1 MEKKSKQQIVI
12 KICCVIAAFCLW
24 LYISSWENPIKTY
37 RLRNV
42 SVELINADVLA
53 QSQLTLSPDQS
64 FTVSLTLRG
73 TDLEVMSA
81 RPEDFK
87 IVADM
92 SEYAFKKGENRIPV
106 QIVHYPSNINIEN
119 TNTMWV
125 NVNLDDLYEKTV
137 PITTKIEG
145 SPKNGYYSSEA
156 VVSPGDAVVSGPSKF
171 VNMVKDV
178 IVSANIVDLS
188 KDANLSVPLKP
199 VDAAGKTVSNVKVQ
213 PQNASVTIPIKK
225 AKSVSVN
232 IKTTGQPANG
242 VDIKAI
248 TPIQSTIDIIGDND
262 DNLNKISSIDTTPI
276 DLTKITES
284 KTMKVKLS
292 LPNGISTLT
301 GDNFISVKTD
311 VEGIIQKIFSV
322 NINLINVPAQFNASL
337 ENAKTNV
344 TVSGDGSV
352 INSINDG
359 DIKANVDC
367 SSLQEGTHN
376 LQISVALPK
385 GVTNLAAN
393 PSTVNVTMTKK

>member
-24 LYISSWENPIKTY
+24 LYISNWENPIKTY

-42 SVELINADVLA
+42 SVELINTDVLA
-53 QSQLTLSPDQS
+53 QSELTLSPDQS
-64 FTVSLTLRG
+64 FTVTLTLRG

-92 SEYAFKKGENRIPV
+92 SEYAVKKGENRIPV
-106 QIVHYPSNINIEN
+106 QIIHYPSNINIEN

-125 NVNLDDLYEKTV
+125 NVNLDDLYQKTV

-145 SPKNGYYSSEA
+145 SPRNGYYSSEA
-156 VVSPGDAVVSGPSKF
+156 VVSPGDAVVSGPSRL
-171 VNMVKDV
+171 VNTVKDV
-178 IVSANIVDLS
+178 IVSANITDLN
-188 KDANLSVPLKP
+188 KDADLSVPLKP
-199 VDAAGKTVSNVKVQ
+199 VDAAGKVVSNVKVQ

-232 IKTTGQPANG
+232 IKTTGQPTNG

-248 TPIQSTIDIIGDND
+248 TPVQSTVDVIANND
-262 DNLNKISSIDTTPI
+262 DNLNKISSVDTVPI

-301 GDNFISVKTD
+301 GDNLISVKTN

-337 ENAKTNV
+337 ENLKTNI
-344 TVSGDGSV
+344 TVSGDESV
-352 INSINDG
+352 INSINTG

-385 GVTNLAAN
+385 GVTNVAADPN
-393 PSTVNVTMTKK
+393 SVNVTMTKK